1 MQMVKRI
8 YGEMLYQPKPD
19 SQEFL
24 SPEELKKRIIIS
36 TKPPKEYLES
46 QSQDRVG
53 KTSEC

>member
-1 MQMVKRI
+1 MVKRI